1 MPDPFA
7 SFGGFISLPAEAA
20 LPILP
25 SDTDPI
31 AQTPKAV
38 FIGTGGTLVARG
50 INASVDV
57 TFRNLPAGSILPFR
71 PGFIRAT
78 GTTAG
83 ELLALY

>member
-1 MPDPFA
+1 MTQVNRGDRVVAQALHLMGARPIHDAATGRVTGIEVLPPA
-7 SFGGFISLPAEAA
+7 S
-20 LPILP
+20 
-25 SDTDPI
+25 
-31 AQTPKAV
+31 
-38 FIGTGGTLVARG
+38 IGRPR
-50 INASVDV
+50 VDV